1 MSIELASSRP
11 LASAAELKT
20 LPALNR
26 PMARLSQ
33 TKRWR
38 IKDGAWTMTS
48 PISILKL
55 TAQERAALAVASLT
69 NRPDKVARVTWAK
82 GVAAARIARPP
93 GAHSGRAAPHLAAAR
108 NRRRMKPKS
117 DTGRRL

>member
-20 LPALNR
+20 LAAIDR

-48 PISILKL
+48 PISISKL
-55 TAQERAALAVASLT
+55 TAQECAALAVASLT
-69 NRPDKVARVTWAK
+69 NRPDKVTRQRWAK
-82 GVAAARIARPP
+82 GVAAWRNEHHCPRVF
-93 GAHSGRAAPHLAAAR
+93 GRVE
-108 NRRRMKPKS
+108 
-117 DTGRRL
+117 

>member
-1 MSIELASSRP
+1 MSIELASNRP

-20 LPALNR
+20 LPAIDR
-26 PMARLSQ
+26 PMARLAQ

-48 PISILKL
+48 PISISKL

-82 GVAAARIARPP
+82 GVAAWRSEHHCPLVF
-93 GAHSGRAAPHLAAAR
+93 GRV
-108 NRRRMKPKS
+108 
-117 DTGRRL
+117 G

>member
-1 MSIELASSRP
+1 MSVELASSRP
-11 LASAAELKT
+11 LASAAEMKT
-20 LPALNR
+20 LPAIDR

-48 PISILKL
+48 PISIFKL

-69 NRPDKVARVTWAK
+69 NRPDKVTRQRWAK
-82 GVAAARIARPP
+82 GVAAWRSEHHCPLVF
-93 GAHSGRAAPHLAAAR
+93 GRVE
-108 NRRRMKPKS
+108 
-117 DTGRRL
+117 

>member
-1 MSIELASSRP
+1 MSIELACSRP

-20 LPALNR
+20 LPAIDR
-26 PMARLSQ
+26 PMARLAQ

-48 PISILKL
+48 PISISKL
-55 TAQERAALAVASLT
+55 TAQECAALAVASLT

-82 GVAAARIARPP
+82 GVAAWRSEHHCPLVF
-93 GAHSGRAAPHLAAAR
+93 GELSLNLGDGRGQAAAA
-108 NRRRMKPKS
+108 
-117 DTGRRL
+117 